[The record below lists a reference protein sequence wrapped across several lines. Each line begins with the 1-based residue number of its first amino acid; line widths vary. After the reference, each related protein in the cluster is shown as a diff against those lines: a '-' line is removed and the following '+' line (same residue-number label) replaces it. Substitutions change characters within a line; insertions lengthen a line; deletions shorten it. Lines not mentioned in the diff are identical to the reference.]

1 MGLKDWL
8 AGSVSGPQGYG
19 SVMGRQAR
27 EGGSALANAVFL
39 SHGSRSGGGPA
50 TIFETLAEMEAAG
63 FKPRYDEL
71 SRLDITSLTL
81 DEQRFF
87 KSLTAAMISYA
98 FMVNSNGALQ
108 NMRRDNT
115 SRFRNGLG
123 PSLLQSTV
131 DCGLFGDIEA
141 ARTALLF
148 YIRLFES
155 SSISTIL
162 NREKPASGDLLEH
175 FIIKSIEVSGAKAQ
189 YGVVRTGITGFDTV
203 AVPLVEEVLKSIVAA
218 AQRYGW

>member
-1 MGLKDWL
+1 MGVKDWL
-8 AGSVSGPQGYG
+8 ARSVLGPQGYG
-19 SVMGRQAR
+19 SAMGRQAR

-39 SHGSRSGGGPA
+39 SHGSRPGGGPA
-50 TIFETLAEMEAAG
+50 AIFDTLPEMEAAG
-63 FKPRYDEL
+63 FKPRYEGL

-87 KSLTAAMISYA
+87 KSLTMAMISYA
-98 FMVNSNGALQ
+98 FIVNSNGALQ
-108 NMRRDNT
+108 SMRRDNT
-115 SRFRNGLG
+115 SKFRNGLG

-141 ARTALLF
+141 ARAALLS
-148 YIRLFES
+148 YIRLTES

-162 NREKPASGDLLEH
+162 NKEKPASGDLLEH
-175 FIIKSIEVSGAKAQ
+175 FIIRSIEASGAKAQ

-203 AVPLVEEVLKSIVAA
+203 AVPLAGEILKSIVVAA
-218 AQRYGW
+218 RQYGW

>member
-1 MGLKDWL
+1 MQEAFQGHKDTV
-8 AGSVSGPQGYG
+8 VSWDGKQEKVVP
-19 SVMGRQAR
+19 AF
-27 EGGSALANAVFL
+27 ANAVFL
-39 SHGSRSGGGPA
+39 SHGSGPQGGPA
-50 TIFETLAEMEAAG
+50 TIFDTLPEMEAAG
-63 FKPRYDEL
+63 FKPRYEEL
-71 SRLDITSLTL
+71 SRLDLTSLTS

-98 FMVNSNGALQ
+98 FLVNSNGALQ

-115 SRFRNGLG
+115 SKFRNGLG

-131 DCGLFGDIEA
+131 DCGLFSDIEA
-141 ARTALLF
+141 ARTALLS

-162 NREKPASGDLLEH
+162 NKEKPASGDLLEH
-175 FIIKSIEVSGAKAQ
+175 FIIKSIEVSGARAQ

-203 AVPLVEEVLKSIVAA
+203 AVPLVEEVLKSIVEAA
-218 AQRYGW
+218 RQYGW